1 MSKIKYLIV
10 LMLAV
15 CAFSHA
21 SEEIVKQ
28 GRALQTANQ
37 FEAALQLYKRSLAQN
52 PTPDVYI
59 EAGSLLGKMQH
70 YDNAEIV
77 LQKGIKDF
85 SDNTSL
91 KNLLALIKY
100 RKGSKTEAAQL
111 LEKVL
116 LMDPENSFATNWL
129 ETINKEK
136 TATTTTS
143 AAEIV
148 SSEEPITPS
157 APIYRPS
164 PEGTFAISENL
175 ENEEQQKALAVKLYQ
190 EMMELE
196 KWELERFI
204 SLHKEVIERCPLTA
218 QAEESCWRLSN
229 LYLLGEDP
237 ANHFGVIGVLEHFSK
252 HYSDSDLYPNV
263 INRLMISY
271 KKTGQNDKLAQL
283 YEQLFENDPDPID
296 EATFF
301 SRALEFADALYAIGR
316 SEDAQGWYMKILEKD
331 NGRNLL
337 QTRVARDRLAGM

>member
-1 MSKIKYLIV
+1 MSKIKCLIV

-21 SEEIVKQ
+21 SEEIVKR

-37 FEAALQLYKRSLAQN
+37 FEAALQLYKQSLAQN
-52 PTPDVYI
+52 PTPEVYI

-70 YDNAEIV
+70 YDNAEVV
-77 LQKGIKDF
+77 LQKGIEDF
-85 SDNTSL
+85 SNNTSL

-100 RKGSKTEAAQL
+100 RKGSKTEAAQI

-116 LMDPENSFATNWL
+116 SIDPDNSFAINWL
-129 ETINKEK
+129 ETINNEK
-136 TATTTTS
+136 SATATTSTEET
-143 AAEIV
+143 V
-148 SSEEPITPS
+148 SEEPTTPS
-157 APIYRPS
+157 APSYRPS
-164 PEGTFAISENL
+164 PEGTFAISEDL
-175 ENEEQQKALAVKLYQ
+175 DEEQQKVLAVKLYK

-196 KWELERFI
+196 KWELESFI

-237 ANHFGVIGVLEHFSK
+237 PNYFGIISVLEHFTK
-252 HYSDSDLYPNV
+252 HYSESDLYPNV
-263 INRLMISY
+263 INRLMLSY
-271 KKTGQNDKLAQL
+271 KKAGQNEKLVQL
-283 YEQLFENDPDPID
+283 YEQLFERDPDPID

-301 SRALEFADALYAIGR
+301 ARALEFADALYAIGR
-316 SEDAQGWYMKILEKD
+316 NEDAQGWYMKILEKD

-337 QTRVARDRLAGM
+337 QSRVARDRLAGM